1 MALSVGVI
9 FSGKSSVR
17 LSVECAHAC
26 LHGRVCCILNL
37 CGVHKTQPIVPR
49 AMMNKVTE
57 NRVKQRDKD
66 AIKRCS
72 ELGWCE
78 AAARVHRLSSA
89 AHKKEHVTN
98 WRQ

>member
-1 MALSVGVI
+1 MS
-9 FSGKSSVR
+9 
-17 LSVECAHAC
+17 
-26 LHGRVCCILNL
+26 
-37 CGVHKTQPIVPR
+37 
-49 AMMNKVTE
+49 KVTE

-66 AIKRCS
+66 TIKRCS

-78 AAARVHRLSSA
+78 AAARVHRLSLA